1 MKIVLQILKWLGIV
15 LGAFAV
21 ILVIYIFAQRHRTF
35 DAPYPNIK
43 ASTDSAV
50 IARGKYLAFGPAHC
64 GGCHCGMAD
73 TAKMF
78 RGEIVDLKGGR
89 EFILPF
95 GIVRARNITS
105 DKETG
110 IGRFT
115 DAEIARTLRYGVG
128 SDGRAIFDFMNFY
141 DASDEDLTAIISY
154 LRSTTPVNNKVANH
168 EFNFIGD
175 GIRAIFIKPM
185 GSLTGTRPVSTVSDT
200 TAKYGEYL
208 ANSVANCRGC
218 HTNRDMATGAYVNEY
233 YSGGFMMPSE
243 TDPKVTYVTR
253 NLTPDKETGHLVNW
267 NFEQFY
273 NRIHTGPQTDGSSM
287 PWVMYKHMS
296 ENDIKAIWNYLHT
309 LKPVKN
315 DVGPVRIVAQK

>member
-1 MKIVLQILKWLGIV
+1 MKIVLQILKWLGIA
-15 LGAFAV
+15 LGSLLVIVV
-21 ILVIYIFAQRHRTF
+21 ILVFARRNRTF

-73 TAKMF
+73 TAAMI

-89 EFILPF
+89 DFILPF
-95 GIVRARNITS
+95 GVVRARNITN

-110 IGRFT
+110 IGRLS
-115 DAEIARTLRYGVG
+115 DGEIARTLRYGVG

-154 LRSTTPVNNKVANH
+154 LRSTTPVKNSVANH

-175 GIRAIFIKPM
+175 AVKAFVIKPM
-185 GSLTGTRPVSTVSDT
+185 GSETATRSAANIPDT

-208 ANSVANCRGC
+208 ANNVANCRGC
-218 HTNRDMATGAYVNEY
+218 HTDRDLKTGAYVGEY

-243 TDPKVTYVTR
+243 TDPKVMYVSR

-273 NRIHTGPQTDGSSM
+273 TRFHTGPQTDGSSM
-287 PWVMYKHMS
+287 PWMMFKQMS
-296 ENDIKAIWNYLHT
+296 ENDLKAIWNYLHT
-309 LKPVKN
+309 LKPVKK